1 MASGRARSPAP
12 GKRPTLAIEVLS
24 ADSPTWKDAIEL
36 QMPYQ
41 EAFDEIKEN
50 TRLVL
55 ENR

>member
-1 MASGRARSPAP
+1 MASGRARSPGP

-24 ADSPTWKDAIEL
+24 ADLPTWKDAIEL

-50 TRLVL
+50 TRRAL